1 MPRERWQVPPMWS
14 GETVAIIAGGPSA
27 VDADLE
33 SLRGRCRVITINNS
47 HLLTPWADILW
58 FCDSRWYT
66 WHKDAVDKFD
76 GLVVTLENYDLATDQ
91 DNFRSVHNYGQSGLC
106 EHSDGVMTGRNSGYQ
121 CINLAVHL
129 GASRILLIGY
139 DMRTVDGE
147 SHWHGGH
154 RGAKQ
159 SDSVYQRAMLPM
171 FDTIAQSLLDRGV
184 EVYNCTPG
192 SALKVFP
199 FADVETCLQHD
210 PQSVRRQ
217 SA

>member
-91 DNFRSVHNYGQSGLC
+91 DNFRSVHNYGRTQRRRDDRTKFRLS
-106 EHSDGVMTGRNSGYQ
+106 
-121 CINLAVHL
+121 VHKPRRSL
-129 GASRILLIGY
+129 GGKPDPFDRLRYA
-139 DMRTVDGE
+139 
-147 SHWHGGH
+147 HG
-154 RGAKQ
+154 
-159 SDSVYQRAMLPM
+159 
-171 FDTIAQSLLDRGV
+171 
-184 EVYNCTPG
+184 
-192 SALKVFP
+192 
-199 FADVETCLQHD
+199 
-210 PQSVRRQ
+210 
-217 SA
+217 